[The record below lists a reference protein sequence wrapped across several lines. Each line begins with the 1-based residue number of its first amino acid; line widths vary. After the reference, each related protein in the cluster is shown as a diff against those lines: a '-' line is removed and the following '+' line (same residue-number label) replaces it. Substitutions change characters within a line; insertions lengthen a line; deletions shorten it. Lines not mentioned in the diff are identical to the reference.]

1 MAPKNHGTGDGIVAR
16 VIRQF
21 EAGLLE
27 ISIESALNKVGRCRK
42 FGGKGKGVCGA
53 KCKKIHLTNEGEIR
67 PSVGLYIACE
77 LERDPSSHPGVH
89 VDPLLALQGFLLD
102 NKSSLIIDHWFKR
115 DNAYVFRFAEQ
126 HVSSVVKM
134 IARQKFVNI
143 NVDGVDK
150 TLHWSDDVE
159 TPSLVLHAVSQ
170 NSMQNALSILVNGFC
185 YGPKSKPF
193 GIYSVD
199 ATNES
204 QSGKIRFYDGGVSIV
219 LKPTGFIANISEK
232 SANGKPRDNT
242 NKWLTGAPPGVVLF
256 RRMND
261 GLREFIMHK
270 DTVTFA
276 YISMEEE
283 IFKAWAL
290 EFGVA
295 NPDAIRKAHKT
306 RREWKE
312 RAGVVIPSGPEISNA
327 EYETA
332 QTMAAPE
339 PWPDHYSVLTVA
351 QPPFGRSR
359 SRSRSPSVPRPDTMS
374 GVEIAAPREPD
385 VLLEQLNVYCSRTIG
400 VATEVDAALSERLE
414 QKDDMKGF
422 AQPDRPR
429 DPARWTI
436 PSEKDR
442 RIIFVPP
449 GFRYVEMDPLE
460 LKEEGLQKE
469 AAASSGGPSS
479 GTSLEAARSVLRE
492 DCPKSIAGNPAAW
505 KPLGKVCAGANC
517 NKTMMDKAEW
527 NRDHGRF
534 YCHTCYDNLWN
545 PKKPCEGCNKTMVD
559 KTEWN
564 KYDGRFYCHTC
575 YDNLW
580 NSKKQPCEGRNCNKT
595 MDKTE
600 WKKDHGRY
608 YCHTCYDSLDWK
620 NPKKRKLSDSAAAAS
635 SGAQG
640 ALRLRP
646 VPRKDL

>member
-1 MAPKNHGTGDGIVAR
+1 
-16 VIRQF
+16 
-21 EAGLLE
+21 
-27 ISIESALNKVGRCRK
+27 
-42 FGGKGKGVCGA
+42 
-53 KCKKIHLTNEGEIR
+53 
-67 PSVGLYIACE
+67 
-77 LERDPSSHPGVH
+77 
-89 VDPLLALQGFLLD
+89 
-102 NKSSLIIDHWFKR
+102 
-115 DNAYVFRFAEQ
+115 
-126 HVSSVVKM
+126 
-134 IARQKFVNI
+134 
-143 NVDGVDK
+143 
-150 TLHWSDDVE
+150 
-159 TPSLVLHAVSQ
+159 
-170 NSMQNALSILVNGFC
+170 
-185 YGPKSKPF
+185 
-193 GIYSVD
+193 
-199 ATNES
+199 
-204 QSGKIRFYDGGVSIV
+204 
-219 LKPTGFIANISEK
+219 
-232 SANGKPRDNT
+232 
-242 NKWLTGAPPGVVLF
+242 
-256 RRMND
+256 
-261 GLREFIMHK
+261 
-270 DTVTFA
+270 
-276 YISMEEE
+276 
-283 IFKAWAL
+283 
-290 EFGVA
+290 
-295 NPDAIRKAHKT
+295 
-306 RREWKE
+306 
-312 RAGVVIPSGPEISNA
+312 
-327 EYETA
+327 
-332 QTMAAPE
+332 MAAPE
-339 PWPDHYSVLTVA
+339 PWPDHSVLTVA

-545 PKKPCEGCNKTMVD
+545 
-559 KTEWN
+559 
-564 KYDGRFYCHTC
+564 
-575 YDNLW
+575 
-580 NSKKQPCEGRNCNKT
+580 SKKQPCEGRNCNKT

-640 ALRLRP
+640 ALRIRP

>member
-1 MAPKNHGTGDGIVAR
+1 MPQEIQMFLLMFLIGTWHPGFLVIIDEAHRGIPDEGSKIKNMPIHEGSKLESGLPNKLEASFIIISFHLEKYGKYP
-16 VIRQF
+16 IR
-21 EAGLLE
+21 A
-27 ISIESALNKVGRCRK
+27 RK
-42 FGGKGKGVCGA
+42 FWWC
-53 KCKKIHLTNEGEIR
+53 EGE
-67 PSVGLYIACE
+67 
-77 LERDPSSHPGVH
+77 
-89 VDPLLALQGFLLD
+89 
-102 NKSSLIIDHWFKR
+102 NSLNPYPYR
-115 DNAYVFRFAEQ
+115 
-126 HVSSVVKM
+126 
-134 IARQKFVNI
+134 
-143 NVDGVDK
+143 
-150 TLHWSDDVE
+150 T
-159 TPSLVLHAVSQ
+159 
-170 NSMQNALSILVNGFC
+170 
-185 YGPKSKPF
+185 
-193 GIYSVD
+193 
-199 ATNES
+199 
-204 QSGKIRFYDGGVSIV
+204 
-219 LKPTGFIANISEK
+219 EK
-232 SANGKPRDNT
+232 S
-242 NKWLTGAPPGVVLF
+242 
-256 RRMND
+256 RRNC

-327 EYETA
+327 EYKTA
-332 QTMAAPE
+332 QTMAGPE
-339 PWPDHYSVLTVA
+339 PWPDHSVLTVA

-385 VLLEQLNVYCSRTIG
+385 VLLEQLNVRCSRTLG
-400 VATEVDAALSERLE
+400 VATEVDAALSERWE
-414 QKDDMKGF
+414 QKEDMKGF
-422 AQPDRPR
+422 AQPDRKR
-429 DPARWTI
+429 DPAKHPV

-449 GFRYVEMDPLE
+449 GFHYVEMDPLE

-469 AAASSGGPSS
+469 AAASSGRPSS

-640 ALRLRP
+640 ETEKSRN
-646 VPRKDL
+646 